1 MLGTTQSLSI
11 AICQA
16 VVSKDL
22 MHCKSAPRIGKL
34 LGIEDFGCLGPSAHS
49 AAANARSEEEEAN
62 LSGQLESFPGTK
74 AGT

>member
-1 MLGTTQSLSI
+1 VLGTTQSLSI

-34 LGIEDFGCLGPSAHS
+34 LGIEDFGCLGPLPTVLLPMQAVRKKRQTSV
-49 AAANARSEEEEAN
+49 AN
-62 LSGQLESFPGTK
+62 
-74 AGT
+74 